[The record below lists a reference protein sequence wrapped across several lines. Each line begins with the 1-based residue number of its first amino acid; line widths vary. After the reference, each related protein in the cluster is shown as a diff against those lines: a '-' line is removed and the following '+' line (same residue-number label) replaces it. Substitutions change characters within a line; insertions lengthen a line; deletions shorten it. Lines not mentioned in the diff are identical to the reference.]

1 ESIRKQY
8 KIKTHN
14 LKVDNSSL
22 ITYHKKKYSVPSKY
36 IGKIIDVQ
44 QIDNSLYIYCSTN
57 LITIHHISENNI
69 NYYEAHYKE
78 LMKTTL
84 KFNDNKIKEFN
95 INNLSFVDALLK
107 LTDKGIDDFDFNYQE
122 NLNKQDILDLLS
134 HRFIHNFENII

>member
-1 ESIRKQY
+1 
-8 KIKTHN
+8 
-14 LKVDNSSL
+14 KVDNSSL

-44 QIDNSLYIYCSTN
+44 QIDDILYMYCSTN

-84 KFNDNKIKEFN
+84 KFNDNKIEEITK
-95 INNLSFVDALLK
+95 NNLAMIGVTWK
-107 LTDKGIDDFDFNYQE
+107 
-122 NLNKQDILDLLS
+122 KQHTKD
-134 HRFIHNFENII
+134 